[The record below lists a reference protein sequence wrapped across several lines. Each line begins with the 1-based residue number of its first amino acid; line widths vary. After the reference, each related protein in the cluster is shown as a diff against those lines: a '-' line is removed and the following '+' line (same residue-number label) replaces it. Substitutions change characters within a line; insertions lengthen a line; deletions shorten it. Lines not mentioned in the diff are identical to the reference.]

1 MIPLN
6 AYKYIRV
13 YARGECCRDRR
24 QEMRESEL
32 ERRFRRLVMQ
42 AGGRAYKFISPG
54 NGGVPDRIAVLP
66 GGRIGFVELKR
77 PGEVPRKLQQFQLGE
92 LERLGCYTA
101 VVDSVEQA
109 EAVIS
114 EIQKQT
120 AAIHVRDS
128 LFLEMVNRAPGG
140 RTGVV
145 L

>member
-6 AYKYIRV
+6 TYKYIRV
-13 YARGECCRDRR
+13 YAREECCRDRR

-32 ERRFRRLVMQ
+32 ERRFRRLAMQ
-42 AGGRAYKFISPG
+42 AGGKAYKFVSPG
-54 NGGVPDRIAVLP
+54 NDGVPDRIVVLP

-77 PGEVPRKLQQFQLGE
+77 PGEIPRKLQQFQLGE

-101 VVDSVEQA
+101 VVDSMEQA

-114 EIQKQT
+114 EIQKQSP
-120 AAIHVRDS
+120 AAHARDS
-128 LFLEMVNRAPGG
+128 LFLEMVNRTPGG
-140 RTGVV
+140 RMGVI

>member
-13 YARGECCRDRR
+13 HAREECCRDRR

-32 ERRFRRLVMQ
+32 ERRFRRLAMQ
-42 AGGRAYKFISPG
+42 AGGKAYKFVSPG
-54 NGGVPDRIAVLP
+54 NDGVPDRIVVLP

-77 PGEVPRKLQQFQLGE
+77 PGEIPRKLQQFQLGE

-114 EIQKQT
+114 EIQKQSP
-120 AAIHVRDS
+120 AAHARDS
-128 LFLEMVNRAPGG
+128 LFLEMVNRTPGG
-140 RTGVV
+140 RTGVI